1 MENFLEMEKDYENIY
16 VFYEINKNSDNIIWY
31 YDDMPVYLSRL
42 GKGSSVP
49 PFEKDEFGNCYKIE
63 TLYPIEEQFSGKID
77 FKEESLKYLN
87 KYFEDL
93 LGKNIINRFVVND
106 TSKHPDL

>member
-1 MENFLEMEKDYENIY
+1 MENILEMEKEYENIY
-16 VFYEINKNSDNIIWY
+16 IFYEINNNAENIIWY
-31 YDDMPVYLSRL
+31 YDDMPAYLDRL
-42 GKGSSVP
+42 GRGLSVP
-49 PFEKDEFGNCYKIE
+49 PFEKDEFGNCFKIK
-63 TLYPIEEQFSGKID
+63 TLYPIEEQFSSKID

-93 LGKNIINRFVVND
+93 LEKKIINRFVIND